1 MTALLLATTGGLLLS
16 LAFPPIGF
24 DFLVWVA
31 FIPLFWSL
39 RLASRPHM
47 ALFCGAIFGFGFF
60 LVDLSWIYDTLII
73 HGHFSRIMAIAVFLA
88 MIIFLSI
95 FPAIFA
101 YLVALFSE
109 NGIGLTAIA
118 PFLWVAQEYLR
129 SMLFTGF
136 PWDLVGYS
144 QANHLLLVQVADVT
158 GVYGISFLIVLVN
171 ATLWE
176 LIQEVVFSNRSLGAA
191 GRFHWKLIAAN
202 VLALVIVL
210 TYGQIR
216 VKEFS
221 FVDSARGGCQ
231 IGVLQGNIPQ
241 EVKWEDATREKTFA
255 IYEALG
261 RKAVE
266 QGANLLI
273 WPETAAPVVFG
284 TASRDWM
291 RPGLIS
297 DKLGVPMLVGAP
309 SIKAQKNESPYY
321 NSAFLVDS
329 TMLRFRYDKMH
340 LVPFGEYMPLSS
352 ILPLGPGIAARE
364 ADYAPGET
372 MTVMHCGNCPPFSV
386 LICYEAIFPELA
398 RLAMKNG
405 AKLLV
410 NITNDGWFGDTGAPY
425 QHLAMTGLRSIENRV
440 WLLRSANTGISAAFD
455 PSGKLVKSIPLQ
467 KEGLFTVAVNDPGF
481 SNSFYTRFGNL
492 FVYGCIGI
500 VLFLA
505 FLIIRFRWRGKSW
518 TRI

>member
-109 NGIGLTAIA
+109 NGIGLAAIA

-158 GVYGISFLIVLVN
+158 GVYGISFLILLVN

-176 LIQEVVFSNRSLGAA
+176 LIQEV
-191 GRFHWKLIAAN
+191 
-202 VLALVIVL
+202 
-210 TYGQIR
+210 
-216 VKEFS
+216 
-221 FVDSARGGCQ
+221 
-231 IGVLQGNIPQ
+231 
-241 EVKWEDATREKTFA
+241 
-255 IYEALG
+255 
-261 RKAVE
+261 
-266 QGANLLI
+266 
-273 WPETAAPVVFG
+273 
-284 TASRDWM
+284 
-291 RPGLIS
+291 
-297 DKLGVPMLVGAP
+297 
-309 SIKAQKNESPYY
+309 
-321 NSAFLVDS
+321 AF
-329 TMLRFRYDKMH
+329 F
-340 LVPFGEYMPLSS
+340 
-352 ILPLGPGIAARE
+352 
-364 ADYAPGET
+364 
-372 MTVMHCGNCPPFSV
+372 
-386 LICYEAIFPELA
+386 
-398 RLAMKNG
+398 
-405 AKLLV
+405 
-410 NITNDGWFGDTGAPY
+410 
-425 QHLAMTGLRSIENRV
+425 Q
-440 WLLRSANTGISAAFD
+440 
-455 PSGKLVKSIPLQ
+455 
-467 KEGLFTVAVNDPGF
+467 
-481 SNSFYTRFGNL
+481 
-492 FVYGCIGI
+492 
-500 VLFLA
+500 
-505 FLIIRFRWRGKSW
+505 
-518 TRI
+518 